1 MRVNLARKETG
12 VFSINWIRIGV
23 TILIVVLIAGLAI
36 NYYILRTQKSSLNKQ
51 ISSLNQQLK
60 VLTPKKEEY
69 LTLREQVSQLEADVE
84 RIEGKYVWP
93 YIAQE
98 TGYVIPESVNL
109 KTFSI
114 NENKLTVSGSAAN
127 TELLI
132 DYIDNM
138 NQSPY
143 FSQVTL
149 QNYLNQEKISF
160 DLIATMTEGGE
171 DDVF

>member
-60 VLTPKKEEY
+60 VLNAKKEEY
-69 LTLREQVSQLEADVE
+69 ITLRGQVSQLEADIE
-84 RIEGKYVWP
+84 RIEGKYIWP

-109 KTFSI
+109 NTFTMT
-114 NENKLTVSGSAAN
+114 EDKLTVSGNADN

-149 QNYLNQEKISF
+149 QNYLNQENISF
-160 DLIATMTEGGE
+160 DLIAVVSKGGE
-171 DDVF
+171 DDAF